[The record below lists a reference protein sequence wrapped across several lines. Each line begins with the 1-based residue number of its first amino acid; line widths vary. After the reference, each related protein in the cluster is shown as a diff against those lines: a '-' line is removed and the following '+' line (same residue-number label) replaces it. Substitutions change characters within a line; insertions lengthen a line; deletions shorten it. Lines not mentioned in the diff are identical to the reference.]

1 MISEHFNKNL
11 KEVNANNLLK
21 VQKLSLSI
29 ISELEN
35 QNMLTR
41 EIQVMMYT
49 KLNEIAQSNLQLK
62 NFIVEVLNKISDLYN
77 LSRINLL

>member
-1 MISEHFNKNL
+1 
-11 KEVNANNLLK
+11 
-21 VQKLSLSI
+21 
-29 ISELEN
+29 
-35 QNMLTR
+35 MLTR